1 MSKLEIKTSERS
13 KWIFE
18 LNWMLSEINENL
30 KALHETNKADRK
42 IIETINKD
50 IIDIYVKNKNL
61 IDEILSIKNE
71 IRSVLLSNNMNL
83 STNLQK
89 KGKLIIQKEN
99 EIHTNNNQIK
109 ILSDKLNDVYTKIE
123 NTNNLINE
131 ELKNE
136 QKIEQLSH
144 LIGFKET
151 SSNICLNDLII
162 KPDWLEEFIKSHLDT
177 EISKNILDK
186 VIFFKWDRNTGKHS
200 VIKAIANELNRP
212 IFKIKYDDYFNEEW
226 LFVIFNMITSFLREQ
241 REEKNEYI
249 DEYNK
254 TQETI
259 NYVKNGTFNKN
270 EIHSIQDLDWNIY
283 DYNLWINKS
292 KSEYLERLND
302 HANNLKHDINGIGDS
317 CIIYIDDLDRIIQS
331 SKLEK
336 WELLWPIKCVI
347 DDIKNEEHDII
358 LILVGNDLWRNNSD
372 FKLWIDKVFHFE
384 WIQENYKEIFGKML
398 ENKLRKLNINS
409 NIWNFSLN
417 DLNKNYRN
425 IKFLDRLIKS
435 IIKKHITS
443 WKPITQEIFNSE
455 IDNLIKWEKSLYK
468 KAWFQQKD

>member
-1 MSKLEIKTSERS
+1 MNKLEIKTSERS

-50 IIDIYVKNKNL
+50 IIDIYIKNKNL

-83 STNLQK
+83 STNLQE
-89 KGKLIIQKEN
+89 KGELIKQKEN
-99 EIHTNNNQIK
+99 EIHNNNNQIK

-177 EISKNILDK
+177 EISKDILDK

>member
-1 MSKLEIKTSERS
+1 
-13 KWIFE
+13 
-18 LNWMLSEINENL
+18 MLSEINENL

-162 KPDWLEEFIKSHLDT
+162 KPD
-177 EISKNILDK
+177 
-186 VIFFKWDRNTGKHS
+186 
-200 VIKAIANELNRP
+200 
-212 IFKIKYDDYFNEEW
+212 
-226 LFVIFNMITSFLREQ
+226 
-241 REEKNEYI
+241 
-249 DEYNK
+249 
-254 TQETI
+254 
-259 NYVKNGTFNKN
+259 
-270 EIHSIQDLDWNIY
+270 
-283 DYNLWINKS
+283 
-292 KSEYLERLND
+292 
-302 HANNLKHDINGIGDS
+302 
-317 CIIYIDDLDRIIQS
+317 
-331 SKLEK
+331 
-336 WELLWPIKCVI
+336 
-347 DDIKNEEHDII
+347 
-358 LILVGNDLWRNNSD
+358 
-372 FKLWIDKVFHFE
+372 
-384 WIQENYKEIFGKML
+384 
-398 ENKLRKLNINS
+398 
-409 NIWNFSLN
+409 
-417 DLNKNYRN
+417 
-425 IKFLDRLIKS
+425 
-435 IIKKHITS
+435 
-443 WKPITQEIFNSE
+443 
-455 IDNLIKWEKSLYK
+455 
-468 KAWFQQKD
+468 

>member
-18 LNWMLSEINENL
+18 LSWMLSEINENL

-89 KGKLIIQKEN
+89 KGKLIIQKEK

-177 EISKNILDK
+177 EISKDILDK

-200 VIKAIANELNRP
+200 VIKALANDLNRP
-212 IFKIKYDDYFNEEW
+212 VFRVKYDDYFNEEW
-226 LFVIFNMITSFLREQ
+226 LYVIFWLITSHLRQQ
-241 REEKNEYI
+241 REKKNWQIEY
-249 DEYNK
+249 YN
-254 TQETI
+254 QTI
-259 NYVKNGTFNKN
+259 EQIKKIKDWKFQKGDIY
-270 EIHSIQDLDWNIY
+270 SIQDFEGNNY
-283 DYNLWINKS
+283 DFDMWTQRWKQWYLVNL
-292 KSEYLERLND
+292 EEF
-302 HANNLKHDINGIGDS
+302 ANNLKYDIDLIEDS
-317 CIIYIDDLDRIIQS
+317 CVLYIDDLDRIIQS
-331 SKLEK
+331 SKYEK
-336 WELLWPIKCVI
+336 WDLLWPIKMVI
-347 DDIKNEEHDII
+347 DDIKNEKHDIM
-358 LILVGNDLWRNNSD
+358 LILVGNDLWTNHND
-372 FKLWIDKVFHFE
+372 FKLWIDRVFQFDWIEKNYQGTFE
-384 WIQENYKEIFGKML
+384 QML
-398 ENKLRKLNINS
+398 KKKLEKLNIKYS
-409 NIWNFSLN
+409 IWKFSLN
-417 DLNKNYRN
+417 NLEKKYRN
-425 IKFLDRLIKS
+425 IKFLDKLVKRVIKNY
-435 IIKKHITS
+435 IWT
-443 WKPITQEIFNSE
+443 WKIITQEKFDLELN
-455 IDNLIKWEKSLYK
+455 NLIEWEKSLYNWIWLK
-468 KAWFQQKD
+468 

>member
-18 LNWMLSEINENL
+18 LSWMLSEINENL

-177 EISKNILDK
+177 EISKDILDK

-336 WELLWPIKCVI
+336 WELLWSIKMVI
-347 DDIKNEEHDII
+347 SDIKNEAHDVM
-358 LILVGNDLWRNNSD
+358 LVLAGNNLWTNHND
-372 FKLWIDKVFHFE
+372 FKLWIDRVFQFGWIEKNYQKTFE
-384 WIQENYKEIFGKML
+384 KML
-398 ENKLRKLNINS
+398 QKKLEKLDIQT
-409 NIWNFSLN
+409 NIWTFSLN
-417 DLNKNYRN
+417 NLEKNYRN
-425 IKFLDRLIKS
+425 IKFLDKLVKR
-435 IIKKHITS
+435 IIKNYILNKKI
-443 WKPITQEIFNSE
+443 ITQEIFDLE
-455 IDNLIKWEKSLYK
+455 LHNLIEWEKSLNNWISLK
-468 KAWFQQKD
+468 

>member
-18 LNWMLSEINENL
+18 LSWMLSEINENL

-177 EISKNILDK
+177 EISKDILDK

-331 SKLEK
+331 SIYEK
-336 WELLWPIKCVI
+336 WELLWSIKMVI
-347 DDIKNEEHDII
+347 SDIKNEAHDVM
-358 LILVGNDLWRNNSD
+358 LVLAGNNLWTNHND
-372 FKLWIDKVFHFE
+372 FKLWIDRVFQFGWIEKNYQKTFE
-384 WIQENYKEIFGKML
+384 KML
-398 ENKLRKLNINS
+398 QKKLEKLDIQT
-409 NIWNFSLN
+409 NIWTFSLN
-417 DLNKNYRN
+417 NLEKNYRN
-425 IKFLDRLIKS
+425 IKFLDKLVKR
-435 IIKKHITS
+435 IIKNYILNKKI
-443 WKPITQEIFNSE
+443 ITQEIFDLE
-455 IDNLIKWEKSLYK
+455 LHNLIEWEKSLNNWISLK
-468 KAWFQQKD
+468 